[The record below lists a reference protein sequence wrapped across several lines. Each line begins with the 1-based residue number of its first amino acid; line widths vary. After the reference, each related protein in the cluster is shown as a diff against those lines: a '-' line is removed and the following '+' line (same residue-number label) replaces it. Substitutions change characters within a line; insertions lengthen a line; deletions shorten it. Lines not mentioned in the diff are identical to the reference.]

1 MTIMKK
7 FKRIY
12 AAMLAV
18 VMLLSI
24 TAGSVYAEGTS
35 KDKGEVSILFSHDLH
50 SHLDVTYTNG
60 GESGGFGKIET
71 CIEEAK
77 KENPATFLL
86 DAGDFSMGTLY
97 QTIYETHA
105 AELVMLGRLGYDA
118 TTFGNH
124 EFDYRAEG
132 VANMLDSARK
142 TAEEDTSLKLP
153 AFVSANIDWSK
164 NTDEDDKKIKDALD
178 RYGSTPYTVIE
189 REGVRIGVFGVM
201 GRDSEACAPESGLEF
216 EDIIETSK
224 NVVKELQKEEVD
236 MIVCL
241 SHSGTWEKK
250 EDSEDELLAEA
261 VPEIDVIVSGH
272 THTTIEKPIVYDH
285 TYVVSSGCYGV
296 NLGQIN
302 LVPDDDG
309 RWKIKDY
316 IIQPLDEKVETDE
329 KVTDELAV
337 YKKAVEETYLSHF
350 GYTFDQVLAYS
361 PFDFTSIDE
370 FAVEHREDTL
380 GSLISDSYI
389 YAVEQAEGDAYENV
403 DFAVVASGVVRESF
417 EEGNITVSDVFNVSS
432 LGIGADRIPGY
443 PLVSVYLT
451 GKELRIAAELD
462 ASVSPIMTTAQLY
475 PSGMVWTFNPH
486 RMLLNKVTEVS
497 MITDVDRNTGKGTK
511 KEIEDDK
518 LYRVVSGLYAA
529 QMLGAVEDTS
539 YGILS
544 LTPKDKDGNPIENYE
559 EHIIHNTATGEEVK
573 EWSALASYLESF
585 EKNEDG
591 ISQVPDRYEKPE
603 GRKIV
608 EDSKNIVDLVKNP
621 NKYFFAIIGIVLFI
635 IAILTLIIVLIV
647 KLIRKRHKR
656 K

>member
-1 MTIMKK
+1 MKIMKK
-7 FKRIY
+7 FKRIW
-12 AAMLAV
+12 AAVLSAV
-18 VMLLSI
+18 LLLSV
-24 TAGSVYAEGTS
+24 TVGSVSAEETAAE
-35 KDKGEVSILFSHDLH
+35 KGEVSILFSHDLH
-50 SHLDVTYTNG
+50 SHLDVTYTNE

-77 KENPATFLL
+77 KENPVTFLL

-132 VANMLDSARK
+132 VANMLDSAGK
-142 TAEEDTSLKLP
+142 AAEADGSLKLP
-153 AFVSANIDWSK
+153 ALVSANIDWSK
-164 NTDEDDKKIKDALD
+164 NTDEDDRKMKDAMD
-178 RYGSTPYTVIE
+178 RYGSTAYTVVE

-224 NVVKELQKEEVD
+224 DMVKKLQKEDVD

-261 VPEIDVIVSGH
+261 VPEIDVIISGH
-272 THTTIEKPIVYDH
+272 THTTIEKPIVYGH

-302 LVPDDDG
+302 LAPDKDG
-309 RWKIKDY
+309 RWEIKDY
-316 IIQPLDEKVETDE
+316 ILHPLDEKVETDE

-337 YKKAVEETYLSHF
+337 YKKAVEESYLSHF

-361 PFDFTSIDE
+361 PFSFTPIEE
-370 FAVEHREDTL
+370 FAAEHKEDTL

-389 YAVEQAEGDAYENV
+389 YAVEQAEGDSYENV

-451 GKELRIAAELD
+451 GKELRTAAELD

-475 PSGMVWTFNPH
+475 PSGMVWSFNPH
-486 RMLLNKVTEVS
+486 RMLLNKVTGVS
-497 MITDVDRNTGKGTK
+497 MVTDVDPVTGEGTK

-559 EHIIHNTATGEEVK
+559 EHIIHNTGTGEEVK

-591 ISQVPDRYEKPE
+591 IPQIPDRYEKPE
-603 GRKIV
+603 GRKVV
-608 EDSKNIVDLVKNP
+608 EDSRNIIDLVKNP
-621 NKYFFAIIGIVLFI
+621 NKYFFAIIGIVLFAA
-635 IAILTLIIVLIV
+635 AILVLFIVLIV
-647 KLIRKRHKR
+647 KLIRKRRKR

>member
-1 MTIMKK
+1 
-7 FKRIY
+7 
-12 AAMLAV
+12 MLAV

-24 TAGSVYAEGTS
+24 TAGSVSAEENAGE
-35 KDKGEVSILFSHDLH
+35 KGAVSILFSHDLH
-50 SHLDVTYTNG
+50 SHLDVTYTNE
-60 GESGGFGKIET
+60 GETGGFGKIET

-77 KENPATFLL
+77 KENPATFLF

-105 AELVMLGRLGYDA
+105 PELVMLGRLGYDA

-132 VANMLDSARK
+132 VANMLDRARE
-142 TAEEDTSLKLP
+142 TAEADKNLTLP
-153 AFVSANIDWSK
+153 ALVSANIDWAK
-164 NTDEDDKKIKDALD
+164 NVDEEDQKMRDALD
-178 RYGSTPYTVIE
+178 RYGSTAYTVIE
-189 REGVRIGVFGVM
+189 REGIRIGVFGVM

-224 NVVKELQKEEVD
+224 EVVKELEQEDVD

-272 THTTIEKPIVYDH
+272 THTTIDEPIVYDH
-285 TYVVSSGCYGV
+285 TYIVSAGCYGV

-302 LVPDDDG
+302 LVPDEG

-316 IIQPLDEKVETDE
+316 ILHPLDETVETDE
-329 KVTDELAV
+329 KVTEELTA
-337 YKKAVEETYLSHF
+337 YKKAVEESYLSHF
-350 GYTFDQVLAYS
+350 GYTFEEVLAYS
-361 PFDFTSIDE
+361 PFDFTSIED

-389 YAVEQAEGDAYENV
+389 YAVEQAEGDTYENV

-451 GKELRIAAELD
+451 GKELRVAAELD
-462 ASVSPIMTTAQLY
+462 ASISPIMTTAQLY

-497 MITDVDRNTGKGTK
+497 MVTDVDPVTGEGTK

-573 EWSALASYLESF
+573 EWSALASYLQSF
-585 EKNEDG
+585 EKNADG
-591 ISQVPDRYEKPE
+591 IPQIPARYENAE
-603 GRKIV
+603 GRKVI

-621 NKYFFAIIGIVLFI
+621 NKYFFAIIGIVLFVL
-635 IAILTLIIVLIV
+635 AVLVLLIVLIV
-647 KLIRKRHKR
+647 KLIRKRRKR

>member
-1 MTIMKK
+1 MKR
-7 FKRIY
+7 FKRICSIL
-12 AAMLAV
+12 LAT
-18 VMLLSI
+18 VMLLGI
-24 TAGSVYAEGTS
+24 MAGSVSAEETP
-35 KDKGEVSILFSHDLH
+35 KEKGEVSLLFSHDLH
-50 SHLDVTYTNG
+50 SHLDVTYTNE

-77 KENPATFLL
+77 KENPATFLF

-97 QTIYETHA
+97 QTIYESHA
-105 AELVMLGRLGYDA
+105 PELVMLGRLGYDA

-132 VANMLDSARK
+132 VANMLDSALR
-142 TAEEDTSLKLP
+142 TAEEDESLKLP

-164 NTDEDDKKIKDALD
+164 NVDEDDKKIKDALE
-178 RYGSTPYTVIE
+178 RYGSSPYTIIE

-201 GRDSEACAPESGLEF
+201 GKDSEACAPESGLEF
-216 EDIIETSK
+216 DDIIETSK
-224 NVVKELQKEEVD
+224 EVVKELQKEQVD

-272 THTTIEKPIVYDH
+272 THSTIEEPIVYDH
-285 TYVVSSGCYGV
+285 TYIVSSGCYGV
-296 NLGQIN
+296 NLGQLN
-302 LVPDDDG
+302 LVPDKDG

-316 IIQPLDEKVETDE
+316 ILHPLDEKVETDE

-337 YKKAVEETYLSHF
+337 YKKAVEENYLNHF

-361 PFDFTSIDE
+361 PFDFTPIEE

-497 MITDVDRNTGKGTK
+497 MVTDVDPVTGKGTK

-559 EHIIHNTATGEEVK
+559 EHIIHNTSTGEEVK
-573 EWSALASYLESF
+573 EWSALASYLASF
-585 EKNEDG
+585 EENADG
-591 ISQVPDRYEKPE
+591 TPQIPDRYEKPE
-603 GRKIV
+603 GRKVV
-608 EDSKNIVDLVKNP
+608 EDSRNIIDLVKNP

-635 IAILTLIIVLIV
+635 IVVVALVIVLII
-647 KLIRKRHKR
+647 KLIRKRRKR